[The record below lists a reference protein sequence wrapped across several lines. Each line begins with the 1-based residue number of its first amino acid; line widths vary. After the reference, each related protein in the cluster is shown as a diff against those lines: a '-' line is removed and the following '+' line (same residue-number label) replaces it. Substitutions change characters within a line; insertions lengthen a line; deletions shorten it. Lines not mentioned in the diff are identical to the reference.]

1 MKLNKSLITNFLAL
15 MLVLFGLLLDD
26 PVRQYVLNAGLF
38 ALSGGLTNWLAIH
51 MLFERVPG
59 FYGSGVIP
67 LRFEEFKRGIR
78 NLIVEQF
85 FNRKNLDRFFKD
97 ATEIAERLEIE
108 LKASVRRLDL
118 DTVFESLV
126 DAVMSSSLGGMLGM
140 VGGRSALNGLRE
152 PFRQKLEDYFGLLF
166 HTESFRAHLQDAVRN
181 SLESDA
187 VLGKLE
193 AMIDAR
199 LDEMTPQLVK
209 EIVQDMIREH
219 LGWLVIWG
227 CVVGGFLGL
236 GFTVLAQM
244 Q

>member
-15 MLVLFGLLLDD
+15 LLVLLGLALDD
-26 PVRQYVLNAGLF
+26 PVRQYVLNSGLF

-78 NLIVEQF
+78 DLIMEQF

-97 ATEIAERLEIE
+97 ATEIADRLEIE
-108 LKASVRRLDL
+108 IKASIHRLDL

-140 VGGRSALNGLRE
+140 MGGRNALNGLRD
-152 PFRQKLEDYFGLLF
+152 PFKEKLGDYFELLF
-166 HTESFRAHLQDAVRN
+166 HTSSFRHHLQDAVRN

-193 AMIDAR
+193 AMIDTR

-209 EIVQDMIREH
+209 EIIQDMIREH

-227 CVVGGFLGL
+227 CVVGGLLGL
-236 GFTVLAQM
+236 GFTGVAQL
-244 Q
+244 